1 MTILLLLILTC
12 SLCPTNFHAMQDNGH
27 FYRASN
33 IFYEPRFDRDW
44 LSTLEISAGSG
55 STQTAKNC
63 KGNSVPLFDIDGL
76 HTLAVDNQCIPISIG
91 GTFEIIEANFFYAQN
106 FLKGFFVDMHI
117 PLRTFRFSNLCFRNA
132 SCTELP
138 INTLRQAGLP
148 IPNHATKST
157 GSGDFTLHAGYTH
170 SYQENKK
177 LDFIDTTVRAG
188 ILIPTSPRIDATN
201 IFELPH
207 GYNGHWGFPLA
218 GDIAFGAF
226 EWLTVAA
233 HGAIM
238 FFVERKPLFE
248 VGALV
253 KADHVVRG
261 FSCTLGYAY
270 TQQLSTNAKARNH
283 SLCCHSTVENG
294 FIFHTLHIV
303 LELDCILE
311 EYAVGP
317 RIALLYNHSLGGKNI
332 FDTSTLGGRFGI
344 DVAWDF

>member
-1 MTILLLLILTC
+1 
-12 SLCPTNFHAMQDNGH
+12 MQDNGH
-27 FYRASN
+27 SYRASN

-44 LSTLEISAGSG
+44 LSTLEISVGSG
-55 STQTAKNC
+55 STNTAKNC
-63 KGNSVPLFDIDGL
+63 KGNSVPLFDRNGL
-76 HTLAVDNQCIPISIG
+76 HALAAQNQCIPVSIG

-117 PLRTFRFSNLCFRNA
+117 PLRTFKFSNLSFRNA
-132 SCTELP
+132 ASCAELSSD
-138 INTLRQAGLP
+138 TLRQAGLFMHP
-148 IPNHATKST
+148 TKST
-157 GSGDFTLHAGYTH
+157 GFGDLTLHVGYTE
-170 SYQENKK
+170 SYQDNKK
-177 LDFIDTTVRAG
+177 LDFIEGTVRFG
-188 ILIPTSPRIDATN
+188 LLIPTSPRIDSKN

-207 GYNGHWGFPLA
+207 GYNGHWGFPLV
-218 GDIAFGAF
+218 GDIACGAF

-238 FFVERKPLFE
+238 FFIERKPLFE

-261 FSCTLGYAY
+261 FSCTLGYSY

-283 SLCCHSTVENG
+283 FLDCHSTVENG

-311 EYAVGP
+311 EYAIGP

-332 FDTSTLGGRFGI
+332 FDTSTMNGRVGI
-344 DVAWDF
+344 DVAWNF

>member
-1 MTILLLLILTC
+1 
-12 SLCPTNFHAMQDNGH
+12 MQDNGH

-55 STQTAKNC
+55 STNTAKNC
-63 KGNSVPLFDIDGL
+63 HGNSVPLFDIGGL
-76 HTLAVDNQCIPISIG
+76 HTIAVHNQCVPISIG

-106 FLKGFFVDMHI
+106 FLKGCFIDIHI
-117 PLRTFRFSNLCFRNA
+117 PLRTFRFSNLCFQDAA
-132 SCTELP
+132 SCTELSTD
-138 INTLRQAGLP
+138 TLRQAGLI
-148 IPNHATKST
+148 IPPHSTKST
-157 GSGDFTLHAGYTH
+157 GFGDLTLHGGYTH
-170 SYQENKK
+170 SYQDNKK

-188 ILIPTSPRIDATN
+188 ILIPTSPHIGPGN

-226 EWLTVAA
+226 EWLTLAA

-238 FFVERKPLFE
+238 FFAASASANRNPLFE

-261 FSCTLGYAY
+261 FSCTLGYSY
-270 TQQLSTNAKARNH
+270 TQQLPTNAKAHHN
-283 SLCCHSTVENG
+283 SLGCHSNVENG
-294 FIFHTLHIV
+294 FTFHTLHIV

-311 EYAVGP
+311 EYAIGP
-317 RIALLYNHSLGGKNI
+317 RIALLYNHSLGGENI